1 MNKKI
6 IRSPL
11 FYVGDKF
18 KLIPQLNNIFPSQI
32 DTFIEPFCGGGSVF
46 LNINASK
53 YIVNDIDKY
62 VIKLHNFL
70 LSYID
75 KEDIFFSVIKQNIN
89 KYQLSAT
96 YLGKN
101 VPYELKYKFKKTY
114 FAKYNKFAY
123 TNMRKDFNKNKEDIM
138 LLYMLIIYGF
148 NRMIRF
154 NSNGDFNLPVGNVDF
169 NKNVENAIID
179 YFNNVKNKNILLYN
193 LDFENFLNN
202 IDIKKNDFI
211 YLDPPYLITFSEY
224 NKNWNESDELRLINI
239 LDKLNKKNIKFA
251 VSNILWHKNR
261 YNSIFNEWAQK
272 YNIINISSNYISY
285 HDNTNKNS
293 IEVLVKNY

>member
-18 KLIPQLNNIFPSQI
+18 KLIPQLNNIFPKQI

-46 LNINASK
+46 LNINANK

-70 LSYID
+70 LSYIN
-75 KEDIFFSVIKQNIN
+75 KEDLFFSVIKQNID
-89 KYQLSAT
+89 KYRLSAT

-123 TNMRKDFNKNKEDIM
+123 ANMRKDFNKNKEDIM

-202 IDIKKNDFI
+202 IDFKKNDFI
-211 YLDPPYLITFSEY
+211 YLDPPYLITYSEY
-224 NKNWNESDELRLINI
+224 NKNWNENDELRLINT

-261 YNSIFNEWAQK
+261 YNCIFNEWAQK